1 MKAYA
6 FIILLFLFSL
16 SLGDAARSLPSMKT
30 HFDLN
35 GVRSENSLQKGS
47 MEHRKE
53 VHGAAA
59 ARRHE
64 AFPSVKLEEINEN
77 EGESGSGS
85 HPMGHSP
92 GIGHGNSPDGR
103 T

>member
-1 MKAYA
+1 MKTCG

-16 SLGDAARSLPSMKT
+16 SLGDAARSLPSMMI

-35 GVRSENSLQKGS
+35 CVSSENTLQKGS
-47 MEHRKE
+47 MEHKNE

-59 ARRHE
+59 RLHE
-64 AFPSVKLEEINEN
+64 TFPSVKLEESSEN
-77 EGESGSGS
+77 EGESDSSS